1 MLVDASQRV
10 SEFMHHDPF
19 ILVVTGF
26 IVQPAKVHGG
36 LILREV
42 IGDQAVGPD
51 GRPGARVRLKR
62 DADLGIGVVAKVEL
76 DVSIVFPLA
85 RVVLDFLP
93 LHRISIEK
101 LAAQR
106 VTVVPLLLDDNR
118 HPSDGDRMVSVQLS
132 QILNLGHVLAKTGPW
147 RNVFGSE
154 SCFCLQSG
162 SVM

>member
-10 SEFMHHDPF
+10 PEFMNYYPF
-19 ILVVTGF
+19 ILVVRG
-26 IVQPAKVHGG
+26 IVTQPAEVHGR
-36 LILREV
+36 LVLREV
-42 IGDQAVGPD
+42 IGDQAVGAD

-62 DADLGIGVVAKVEL
+62 AADLGIGVVAKVEL
-76 DVSIVFPLA
+76 DVSVVFPLA

-93 LHRISIEK
+93 LHVVSVEK

-106 VTVVPLLLDDNR
+106 VAVVPLLLDDNG
-118 HPSDGDRMVSVQLS
+118 HPSHSDRMVSVQLS

-154 SCFCLQSG
+154 SRFCLQGG
-162 SVM
+162 SVT